1 MLFYPI
7 NKGIVIYPLEY
18 IVTESILS
26 NFPFLTV
33 GKYIDQE
40 YIGIIGNSDAQLTSI
55 YIYNDIPS
63 EELKKV
69 FLSCGD
75 EWWWETNRQIPI
87 NVALGDKWLPF
98 RGFMKTFITKDFEI
112 ISGPCTS
119 LDLVMSKRIKKKQI
133 QLVKR

>member
-1 MLFYPI
+1 M
-7 NKGIVIYPLEY
+7 
-18 IVTESILS
+18 TESILS